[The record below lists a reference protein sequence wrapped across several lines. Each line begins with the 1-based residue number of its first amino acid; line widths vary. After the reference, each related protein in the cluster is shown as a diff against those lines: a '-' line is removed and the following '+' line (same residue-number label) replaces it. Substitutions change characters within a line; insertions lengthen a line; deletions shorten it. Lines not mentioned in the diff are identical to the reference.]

1 MDLPVAVNILS
12 AFFLLGAIV
21 VMFMP
26 ETKDGNFPT
35 DHTSVPWSAGS
46 KESQDSSLRNM

>member
-1 MDLPVAVNILS
+1 MELPVAVSILS

-26 ETKDGNFPT
+26 ETKDQELP
-35 DHTSVPWSAGS
+35 D
-46 KESQDSSLRNM
+46 